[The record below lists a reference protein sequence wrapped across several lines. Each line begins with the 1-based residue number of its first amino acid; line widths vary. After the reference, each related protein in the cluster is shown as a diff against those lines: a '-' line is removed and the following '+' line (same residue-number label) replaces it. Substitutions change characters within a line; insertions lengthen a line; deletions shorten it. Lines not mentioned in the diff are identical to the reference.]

1 MLKIW
6 LQVKVTCAN
15 STGCVWSGWAEWG
28 ACSSS
33 CNSGTQVSIFTTTLI
48 VILNLAR
55 FAGGRNCRG
64 RWAALKE
71 EKKREDAK
79 QKNVQETAGGAPG
92 APGTLVRQ
100 HVARAD
106 KGERKEQML
115 PSLTNY

>member
-1 MLKIW
+1 M
-6 LQVKVTCAN
+6 
-15 STGCVWSGWAEWG
+15 SGRGGRSGELAHHP
-28 ACSSS
+28 ATQALRSASPPPSSS
-33 CNSGTQVSIFTTTLI
+33 L
-48 VILNLAR
+48 ILNLAR

-79 QKNVQETAGGAPG
+79 QENVQETAGGAPG